1 MTPLFFE
8 PIPVKS
14 TTVLVLVLKAVV
26 VMLRA
31 VVLVL
36 AAVVIIDDAFDV
48 AAAVAR

>member
-1 MTPLFFE
+1 M
-8 PIPVKS
+8 KS